1 MQNYIY
7 EVTLTGDRDLVVEVS
22 KTGIVSVRLGKDR
35 KSFALPA
42 FARVVRLNPDAVEVA
57 YGERDGVEGMYLTLP
72 DGTVWWVDSEK
83 LVITKVADTVQ
94 PAPAPQPEPA
104 AAGEPTVSEEPAAVE
119 TVEAMAAV
127 APEIR
132 PVDNNGT
139 AAVAEQ
145 QKQSKGRYQRVKE
158 ILAHILK
165 DKVSEEDLRQILHAL
180 DTYRVPR
187 VKEPDDPV
195 TKVLKKMARSSIIS
209 GELRVENH
217 TVKFTRESVEL
228 YVDGQLVRRVPRP
241 HTF

>member
-83 LVITKVADTVQ
+83 LVITKVTSAVQ
-94 PAPAPQPEPA
+94 PTAAPQPEPA
-104 AAGEPTVSEEPAAVE
+104 EPAAAEEPAAVE

-127 APEIR
+127 TPEIR
-132 PVDNNGT
+132 PVDSNGT

-145 QKQSKGRYQRVKE
+145 KPSKGRYQRVKE
-158 ILAHILK
+158 ILSQVLK
-165 DKVSEEDLRQILHAL
+165 DKVSEEDLRQILSAL
-180 DTYRVPR
+180 DTYRAAR

-195 TKVLKKMARSSIIS
+195 TKALKKLARSRIIS
-209 GELRVENH
+209 GDLKVGNH
-217 TVKFTRESVEL
+217 TFRFTRTTLEV
-228 YVDGQLVRRVPRP
+228 YVDGQLVRQVPRP
-241 HTF
+241 HIF

>member
-72 DGTVWWVDSEK
+72 DGTIWWVDSEK
-83 LVITKVADTVQ
+83 LTITKVADAAQ
-94 PAPAPQPEPA
+94 PASAPQPEL
-104 AAGEPTVSEEPAAVE
+104 EELTVAEEPAAVE

-127 APEIR
+127 SSEVR
-132 PVDNNGT
+132 PVDGNGT

-145 QKQSKGRYQRVKE
+145 TPPKKGRYQRVKE
-158 ILAHILK
+158 ILAQVLK

-180 DTYRVPR
+180 DTYRIPR
-187 VKEPDDPV
+187 AKEPDDPV
-195 TKVLKKMARSSIIS
+195 TKALKKLAKSRIVS
-209 GELRVENH
+209 GDLKVGNH
-217 TVKFTRESVEL
+217 TFRFTRTTLEV
-228 YVDGQLVRRVPRP
+228 YVDGQLVRQVPRP
-241 HTF
+241 QI